1 MKHSHKQ
8 AVLKLMLFYTVTL
21 FFFFFFTGLG
31 AARQHLLQGRLLQ
44 KQLLDDSAAKK

>member
-21 FFFFFFTGLG
+21 FFFFFTGLG